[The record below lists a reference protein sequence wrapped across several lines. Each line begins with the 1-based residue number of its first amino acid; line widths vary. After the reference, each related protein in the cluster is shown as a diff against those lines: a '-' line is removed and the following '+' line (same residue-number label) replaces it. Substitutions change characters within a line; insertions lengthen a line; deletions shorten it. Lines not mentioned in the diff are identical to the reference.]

1 MNHTSESEKL
11 PQVAQFPAKRLK
23 GKKKKKQN
31 KTIIHTKIEEICQK
45 NKTELKTSNTRNIKT
60 KLRNTHQSHA
70 YYSYFSTAKKKKID
84 MNDMAARN
92 TSPTSE
98 AKRSNVLEHNTCCSK
113 K

>member
-45 NKTELKTSNTRNIKT
+45 NKNISYKEDKNYLTKHFVHKELRRSDFLIAIKEYVGARETPSSTT
-60 KLRNTHQSHA
+60 KR
-70 YYSYFSTAKKKKID
+70 
-84 MNDMAARN
+84 
-92 TSPTSE
+92 
-98 AKRSNVLEHNTCCSK
+98 
-113 K
+113 